1 MKYYLIEVL
10 GSIIA
15 YVAISLLL
23 AIIILIV
30 LPFFILASI
39 FSKPLTEEEK
49 IKLEQEREKRYREPL
64 PIRCGCCAG
73 PHNRISSINKYDS
86 LNYI

>member
-1 MKYYLIEVL
+1 MRYYLIEVL

-15 YVAISLLL
+15 YAFIPILLL
-23 AIIILIV
+23 ILILIG
-30 LPFFILASI
+30 LPYFILASI

-49 IKLEQEREKRYREPL
+49 KNLEQEHQNRYRQSL

-73 PHNRISSINKYDS
+73 QHRGLSSTN
-86 LNYI
+86 